1 MKRWMRALI
10 GAVVTCMVF
19 SLCGFAG
26 DCAEVRDSVVRL
38 HILANSD
45 SEEDQALKIRV
56 RDAVTAAGVGVLD
69 GVTTREE
76 AESRLRAALPRLIET
91 AQQCV
96 YDAGFSYPVTAELTT
111 MYFST
116 RTYDSGTFPA
126 GRYHTVRF
134 SIGEAQGKNW
144 WCVMYPPL
152 CVSAATDKAS
162 LADVMGEDAC
172 EIVSDAPRYA
182 VRFKVVEWFEAIA
195 EWFS

>member
-1 MKRWMRALI
+1 MKRWVKAVC
-10 GAVVTCMVF
+10 GAVIVCMVV

-26 DCAEVRDSVVRL
+26 NCAVVRDSVVRL

-45 SEEDQALKIRV
+45 SEEDQALKLKV
-56 RDAVTAAGVGVLD
+56 RDAVTAAGAGVLD

-76 AESRLRAALPRLIET
+76 AEERLQVALPHLIET

-96 YDAGFSYPVTAELTT
+96 YEAGFSYTVTAELTT
-111 MYFST
+111 MYFRT

-152 CVSAATDKAS
+152 CVSAATDKNS
-162 LADVMGEDAC
+162 LADVMSEDAC
-172 EIVSDAPRYA
+172 EIVRDAPRYA
-182 VRFKVVEWFEAIA
+182 VRFKVVEWFEAIVN
-195 EWFS
+195 WLS